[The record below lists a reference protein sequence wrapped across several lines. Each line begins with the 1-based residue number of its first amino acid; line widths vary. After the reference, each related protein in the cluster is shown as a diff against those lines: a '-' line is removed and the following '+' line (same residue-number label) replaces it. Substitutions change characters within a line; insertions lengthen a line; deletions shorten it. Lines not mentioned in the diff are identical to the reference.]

1 MAESNLQ
8 FSSQN
13 SVNETLARL
22 HVNTAAVVE
31 IRFLRGF
38 RNSTE
43 SSRKASKIPT
53 DLRREPCRKWRKA
66 CRTGVKLGK
75 TNDISSQLQH
85 V

>member
-1 MAESNLQ
+1 MSPDNVTFCECIKFNGYHMAESNLQ

-53 DLRREPCRKWRKA
+53 DLRREIEGQRSA
-66 CRTGVKLGK
+66 F
-75 TNDISSQLQH
+75 
-85 V
+85 

>member
-53 DLRREPCRKWRKA
+53 DLRREIQGQRNA
-66 CRTGVKLGK
+66 FLAENGGKLAERES
-75 TNDISSQLQH
+75 N
-85 V
+85 

>member
-53 DLRREPCRKWRKA
+53 DLRREIKSAECFLNLA
-66 CRTGVKLGK
+66 ENGGKLAERES
-75 TNDISSQLQH
+75 N
-85 V
+85 